1 MPKPPPPVLSLAS
14 IAVGAVALGL
24 AAAGR
29 AAPSPRVSS
38 GGIQDAAKAGPTPG
52 WRTAESCNLCHRED
66 RRDTQ
71 KVTDFVKLGE
81 LDAWQKNDKHHDAF
95 TVLRGERGKLMQDRL
110 GWKDVAS
117 EPKCLSCHGP
127 AAESPGG
134 TDEAIAEGVS
144 CLSCHGAYT
153 EWVDAH
159 GGVGDKAKQEKWI
172 DTPAKVK
179 HDQFGMTDL
188 RDPAVR
194 AEACASCHVGDP
206 SKDRVVT
213 HDMYAA
219 GHPPLPGLEV
229 STFSTA
235 EPPHWWPMKDV
246 PYLNLEDSALM
257 KRYGVKEFEAQEA
270 RFKTLRDLYHVD
282 EFPTQQAKLVAVG
295 GLVTF
300 REAMELFAETGSK
313 PGGIPDFARFDC
325 AACHHDLAVSADSF
339 RQARG
344 FAADPGRPPSS
355 SWPLAL
361 AYVGIEAGD
370 PDKAAARRKELD
382 DGIAA
387 LRKNVGARPFGDPK
401 PAADQAAKLAA
412 WADAIAKEIDARRL
426 GRDDATRLLRAI
438 AASPVPDHASARQLA
453 WAFRAIF
460 DEMKEKP
467 ANAPE
472 ITATLDQLTESLGV
486 RLLPGDAE
494 GKIERENGAR
504 LDADDKFEPAVISPL
519 FEKLAALM
527 RNAEN

>member
-1 MPKPPPPVLSLAS
+1 MPKPTFPVLPLAS
-14 IAVGAVALGL
+14 IAVGALALGL

-29 AAPSPRVSS
+29 AAPSPRAT
-38 GGIQDAAKAGPTPG
+38 QDAAKAGPTPG
-52 WRTAESCNLCHRED
+52 WRTAQSCDLCHRED
-66 RRDTQ
+66 RRETQ

-95 TVLRGERGKLMQDRL
+95 AVLRGVRGKIMQERL

-117 EPKCLSCHGP
+117 EPKCLSCHAP
-127 AAESPGG
+127 AAGRLGG

-153 EWVDAH
+153 EWVATH
-159 GGVGDKAKQEKWI
+159 GGIAGKLTQEDWI
-172 DTPAKVK
+172 DTPASVK
-179 HDQFGMTDL
+179 HDMYGMTDL

-194 AEACASCHVGDP
+194 AETCASCHVGDQA
-206 SKDRVVT
+206 KDRVVT
-213 HDMYAA
+213 HAMYAA

-246 PYLNLEDSALM
+246 PYLNLDDSALM
-257 KRYGVKEFEAQEA
+257 KRYGVKQFEVQEA
-270 RFKTLRDLYHVD
+270 RFKTLRDLYRVD

-300 REAMELFAETGSK
+300 REAMELFAETGSTK
-313 PGGIPDFARFDC
+313 GGMPDFARFDC

-344 FAADPGRPPSS
+344 FADDPGRPPSS

-370 PDKAAARRKELD
+370 PDKAEARRKELD
-382 DGIAA
+382 EGVAA
-387 LRKNVGARPFGDPK
+387 LRKTVGARPFGDPK

-412 WADAIAKEIDARRL
+412 WADAIAREIDARRL
-426 GRDDATRLLRAI
+426 GRDDAIRLLKAI

-460 DEMKEKP
+460 DEMTEKP

-472 ITATLDQLTESLGV
+472 IAATLDALFESLGV

-504 LDADDKFEPAVISPL
+504 LDADDKFDPAVIGPL
-519 FEKLAALM
+519 FEKLATHM
-527 RNAEN
+527 GAEGN